1 MPDGAM
7 PEKSCEELTMTV
19 EKGLK
24 RLSLVDGTPPP
35 KDAAQLEA
43 RCNEEK
49 VLIVICV
56 YSKVLL
62 KISFL
67 YSNSRLSIQVLFKDF
82 KAYKKCLKSN
92 KLTEQIFSTSTKS
105 IGRYLRQLA
114 ISLIHELSIL
124 NLVVLPKV
132 TS

>member
-1 MPDGAM
+1 
-7 PEKSCEELTMTV
+7 MTV

-43 RCNEEK
+43 RCNEGK